1 MYLNIRNVCVP
12 RLEPFHTNITLT
24 WDWRS
29 NSHILK
35 KHKQSIVVKNAY
47 FSQQYFASCVSLSVS
62 SGTNW
67 LLVTSSHGTSPKKK
81 KKKRRESFSAPICTN
96 KAGPMVGSYA
106 PSMTTTHTETLLWLI
121 LETQTRQWTHH
132 CEDMKMKM
140 NSKTTR
146 KPFHLEKIEKI
157 YCNFKKAVLCGA
169 TFFISNT
176 VVMILTHRHTAST

>member
-1 MYLNIRNVCVP
+1 MSACQ
-12 RLEPFHTNITLT
+12 
-24 WDWRS
+24 DW
-29 NSHILK
+29 
-35 KHKQSIVVKNAY
+35 
-47 FSQQYFASCVSLSVS
+47 SLSTPTSLWPGTEGQTHTFWRNTNKVLLWKMHIFHNNTLQVVS
-62 SGTNW
+62 VCLFLPAQTDSWW
-67 LLVTSSHGTSPKKK
+67 LPATAPLQKKK